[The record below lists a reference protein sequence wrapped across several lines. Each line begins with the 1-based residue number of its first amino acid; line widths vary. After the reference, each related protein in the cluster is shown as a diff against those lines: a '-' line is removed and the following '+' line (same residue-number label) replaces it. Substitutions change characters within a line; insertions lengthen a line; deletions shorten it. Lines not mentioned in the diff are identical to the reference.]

1 MGYPDLEENPFPT
14 LEEEFISQAGG
25 EAEMGVCGSTALKA
39 LGRVR
44 SAGRAPPAEGGGTAV
59 GALGINRSSL
69 AGRHPG

>member
-39 LGRVR
+39 LGSEKRGEG
-44 SAGRAPPAEGGGTAV
+44 SHGGGRWHCRW
-59 GALGINRSSL
+59 GFGDK
-69 AGRHPG
+69 